1 MKKFIILLCTHILCL
16 LPLSAQASGEWS
28 GTGFALNGGYVVT
41 NYHVIDGAASLK
53 VRGIQG
59 DFSKSYKAIVVATD
73 PTHDLAIIKIADSR
87 FMGFGEIPYSL
98 KSDLV
103 DVGEDI
109 FVLGYPMIDMLGE
122 EVKLTTGIVSSR
134 TGFAGEVSLYQISA
148 PIQGGNSGGPLL
160 DSNGDVVGVV
170 NAKIRDDVADNVC
183 YAIKSPYLRLFI
195 QSNIGTNVIP
205 TNRKLAGK
213 SLVEKV
219 RAIKP
224 FVFIIQATSSSA
236 SGNRTRSS
244 SSSGHTSGAYRV
256 GDVVSMNGV
265 PSMVIYTNSSGQHG
279 LLMSLKQTRSNW
291 SEANSWCNSLG
302 KGWHLPNKEELGALY
317 ANKSAINT
325 ALAKKGYSQLDTTYW
340 ASDPYSSDYGWYVNI
355 STGYSTLNYKSSYS
369 SVRAMYIF

>member
-1 MKKFIILLCTHILCL
+1 MNKFIILLCTHILCL

-41 NYHVIDGAASLK
+41 NYHVVDGATSLK
-53 VRGIQG
+53 VRGIKG
-59 DFSKSYKAIVVATD
+59 DFSNSYKAIVVATD
-73 PTHDLAIIKIADSR
+73 PTHDLAIIRISDSR

-109 FVLGYPMIDMLGE
+109 FVLGYPMIDLLGE
-122 EVKLTTGIVSSR
+122 EIKLTNGIVSSR

-148 PIQGGNSGGPLL
+148 PIQGGNSGGPLFN
-160 DSNGDVVGVV
+160 SNGDVVGVV

-183 YAIKSPYLRLFI
+183 YAIKSPYLRLFV
-195 QSNIGTNVIP
+195 QSNISTDVIP
-205 TNRKLAGK
+205 TNRKLVGK

-224 FVFIIQATSSSA
+224 FVFIIHATSGSA
-236 SGNRTRSS
+236 SSNSSRRSS
-244 SSSGHTSGAYRV
+244 GSGYASGANKV
-256 GDVVSMNGV
+256 GNVVSMNGV
-265 PSMVIYTNSSGQHG
+265 SGMVIYLDSSGQHG
-279 LLMSLKQTRSNW
+279 LLMSLKQTRNNW
-291 SEANSWCNSLG
+291 SGANSWCNSLG

-317 ANKSAINT
+317 VNKSTINA
-325 ALAKKGYSQLDTTYW
+325 ALVKRGYAQLDTTYW
-340 ASDPYSSDYGWYVNI
+340 ASDPYSPDYGWYVNI
-355 STGYSTLNYKSSYS
+355 STVYSTLNYKSSYS